1 MSQVGTD
8 RVLEFQFSEGQYR
21 LFLEFY
27 AGGNIVLTDKD
38 LNIISLLRIVPEG
51 TDQEE
56 LRVGLKYRLENRQN
70 YNGVPPLTR
79 ARLTDA
85 LQKAELSR
93 EDNQAVKK
101 KKSRKNQGDS
111 LRKTLSASLSELPPM
126 LIDHAMQ
133 LTDFN
138 ANVTPRQVLEN
149 DQSLDNLMHTLAVAQ
164 EVVKSITSSQVSKGF
179 IVAKARSSSS
189 LEVDPGAT
197 IERQNLVY
205 EDFHPFRPKQ
215 FEGDS
220 EIHIFESDG
229 FNKTVDE
236 FFSSIES
243 QKLESRLYE
252 REENAKK
259 KLDMARQEHEKRLG
273 GLQQAQQQN
282 VRKAEA
288 IEANWQKVQ
297 EVTTAIN
304 GLIAQGMD
312 WVEIARLIE
321 MEQDKQNP
329 VADSIK
335 LPLKLYE
342 NTATLLLSEAQFE
355 ADDDYEGNETGSD
368 VSSIEDDGPLNS
380 AALRSIDDRLAVDI
394 DLALSP
400 WSNAR
405 QYYDQKKTAAVKEQ
419 KTIQSSSKAL
429 KSTERKIN
437 ADLKKGLKQEKEV
450 MKPVRKQMWFEKF
463 IYFIS
468 SEGYLVLGGRDAQQN
483 DILYKKYLKKG
494 DIYVHAD
501 LNGAA
506 SVVVKNKARS
516 LETPIPPSTLSQAGN
531 LAVATSSA
539 WDSKAVMSAWW
550 VKADQVSKTAPTG
563 EYLTT
568 GDFTIRGQKN
578 FLPPTQL
585 LLGFGIMFQISEESK
600 IRRMKHRVGEIGLS
614 VVGSSL
620 TVAEDGS
627 NARSE
632 NFTNHGKVP
641 TPTSEEAQG
650 GLVTDEAGHEG
661 RIEAED
667 EPDICSLDE
676 DKIIDAEGSDSN
688 ISDHSENEARDVA
701 AETFHEKEPFKRA
714 RSNPLQPYSEERHD
728 LSTDSDAASAE
739 EDSGEDVA
747 QAEES
752 RRNGKDHLYYDQEA
766 SSSSTANANG
776 VPSIRHLSAKE
787 RRLLRQ
793 NRFDDLQPQQTH
805 TSLPPRKDDGNQS
818 KPSHMTN
825 HIGPSAQIKLQ
836 ALPVRGKH
844 GKRNKIKTKYADQD
858 DEDRLLALQVLG
870 SVTGQQ
876 KVAGEAEIKA
886 AKEMELAAQK
896 ERRRRQHAL
905 VAEQGKEAEEI
916 REINMQEGIET
927 LSDEEMEDYGD
938 LDTFVGTV
946 LPGDEILDAL
956 VVCGPW
962 DAIGGRCKWRAKL
975 QPGTT
980 KKGKA
985 VREILGAWT
994 TAITDKD
1001 RKARPPTAAVDEAV
1015 EAEEKTIRREK
1026 DLVKGIREQEVIGLL
1041 PVSKCKI
1048 TVARGEGNQGKGT
1061 GGASKG
1067 KRGGKGGKK
1076 QR

>member
-8 RVLEFQFSEGQYR
+8 RILEFQFSEGQYR

-51 TDQEE
+51 ADQEE

-85 LQKAELSR
+85 LQKAALSG
-93 EDNQAVKK
+93 EDNPAVKK

-111 LRKTLSASLSELPPM
+111 LRKALSSSLSEFPPM

-138 ANVTPRQVLEN
+138 ANVTPRHVLDN
-149 DQSLDNLMHTLAVAQ
+149 DPSLDNLMHTLAVAQ
-164 EVVKSITSSQVSKGF
+164 QVVKSITSSQVSKGF
-179 IVAKARSSSS
+179 IAAKIRSPSSV
-189 LEVDPGAT
+189 EVDTGAAM
-197 IERQNLVY
+197 ERQNLVY

-220 EIHIFESDG
+220 EIHILEFDG

-252 REENAKK
+252 RDENARK
-259 KLDMARQEHEKRLG
+259 KLDKARQEHEKRLG

-297 EVTTAIN
+297 EATTAIN

-321 MEQDKQNP
+321 MEQVKLNP
-329 VADSIK
+329 VAGLIK

-342 NTATLLLSEAQFE
+342 NTATLLLSEANFE

-368 VSSIEDDGPLNS
+368 VSSIEENGPLSS
-380 AALRSIDDRLAVDI
+380 ATFKTIDDRLAVDI

-437 ADLKKGLKQEKEV
+437 ADLQKGLKQEKEF

-468 SEGYLVLGGRDAQQN
+468 TESYLVLGGRDAQQN
-483 DILYKKYLKKG
+483 DMLYKKYLRKG

-506 SVVVKNKARS
+506 SVIVKNKARS
-516 LETPIPPSTLSQAGN
+516 LESHIPPSTLSQAGN

-568 GDFTIRGQKN
+568 GNFSIRGQKN

-585 LLGFGIMFQISEESK
+585 LLGFGIMFQVSEGSK
-600 IRRMKHRVGEIGLS
+600 VRHMKHRVGEIGIS
-614 VVGSSL
+614 VVDSSVI
-620 TVAEDGS
+620 VAEAGT
-627 NARSE
+627 NARNEDS
-632 NFTNHGKVP
+632 TNYAGVP
-641 TPTSEEAQG
+641 TPIPEEAQHESVSDG
-650 GLVTDEAGHEG
+650 AGHEEY
-661 RIEAED
+661 IEAED
-667 EPDICSLDE
+667 DADISRLE
-676 DKIIDAEGSDSN
+676 GNIIDAEVNDSN
-688 ISDHSENEARDVA
+688 TSDKLEHEMRGVA
-701 AETFHEKEPFKRA
+701 AETFQEKGLSKRA
-714 RSNPLQPYSEERHD
+714 RRNPRQPYPEERHD
-728 LSTDSDAASAE
+728 LNLDSDAALPD
-739 EDSGEDVA
+739 EDSDGDVA

-752 RRNGKDHLYYDQEA
+752 RRYDNDHLDNGQEA
-766 SSSSTANANG
+766 SSSSTAKGNG
-776 VPSIRHLSAKE
+776 VTSVHLPLAKE
-787 RRLLRQ
+787 RRFLRQDQFDDFHPQGKPTSFLLRK
-793 NRFDDLQPQQTH
+793 NGE
-805 TSLPPRKDDGNQS
+805 SQS
-818 KPSHMTN
+818 NPSHLTN
-825 HIGPSAQIKLQ
+825 HIGPPPQTKLQ
-836 ALPVRGKH
+836 AQPVRGKH
-844 GKRNKIKTKYADQD
+844 GKRNKIKSKYADQD
-858 DEDRLLALQVLG
+858 EEDRLLALQVLG

-876 KVAGEAEIKA
+876 KVADEAEAKA
-886 AKEMELAAQK
+886 AKEKELAAQK

-905 VAEQGKEAEEI
+905 VAEKGKEAEEI
-916 REINMQEGIET
+916 RDFNMQEGIET
-927 LSDEEMEDYGD
+927 LSDEEVEDYGD
-938 LDTFVGTV
+938 LDGFVGAV

-962 DAIGGRCKWRAKL
+962 DAIGGRCKWKAKL

-985 VREILGAWT
+985 VREILSAWT
-994 TAITDKD
+994 TAITDKEKQK
-1001 RKARPPTAAVDEAV
+1001 RSPTAAVDEPA
-1015 EAEEKTIRREK
+1015 EAEENTSRREK

-1041 PVSKCKI
+1041 PVSKCRV
-1048 TVARGEGNQGKGT
+1048 TVGRGEGNKGKGT
-1061 GGASKG
+1061 GGTSNGRRA
-1067 KRGGKGGKK
+1067 GKGSKK
-1076 QR
+1076 